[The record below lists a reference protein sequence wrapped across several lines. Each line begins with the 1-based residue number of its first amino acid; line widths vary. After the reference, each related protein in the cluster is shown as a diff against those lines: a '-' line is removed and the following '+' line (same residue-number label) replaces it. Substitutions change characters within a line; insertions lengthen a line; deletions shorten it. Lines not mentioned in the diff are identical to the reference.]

1 MALLTPMRHRQGCDL
16 ALQRTPNLILA
27 NPLCCDPSQGPQM
40 QFGPANRREF
50 ITLLGSATVV
60 WPLATRAQ
68 QTNRVRTIGVLMG
81 LSPIDAGAQAELE
94 TFRQRLGALGWV
106 EGRNIRLEFRWPGG
120 DIALARTF
128 AKELVASNPDL
139 LMSRSTPTTAA
150 LKQETNTI
158 PIVFVNVAEPL
169 ESGFVQSLA
178 RPGGNIT
185 GFTNFDGSIGGK
197 WLQLLKECDPRMTR
211 VTVIYNPQTA
221 PFFGPFVRSVQTA
234 APMFA
239 VEMTTMPVAS
249 EAEIAPAL
257 TAFSQQPG
265 TGLVAIPDSF
275 TREHLQRIIS
285 VCAQT
290 RLPALYSNLVATPDG
305 GLMAYAV
312 DTRTLFHRAASYVDR
327 ILRGAK
333 PGELP
338 VEHPTQFELSINL
351 KTAKAL
357 GLEIPAT
364 LIARADEVIE

>member
-1 MALLTPMRHRQGCDL
+1 MM
-16 ALQRTPNLILA
+16 LIA
-27 NPLCCDPSQGPQM
+27 GAAMS
-40 QFGPANRREF
+40 
-50 ITLLGSATVV
+50 
-60 WPLATRAQ
+60 WPVAVRAQ
-68 QTNRVRTIGVLMG
+68 QTERVRRVGVLMG
-81 LSPIDAGAQAELE
+81 LSASDAGAQAELA
-94 TFRQRLGALGWV
+94 TFRRRLAALGWV
-106 EGRNIRLEFRWPGG
+106 EGRNIHLEFRWPGA
-120 DIALARTF
+120 DIALARAF

-150 LKQETNTI
+150 LKQETSTI

-185 GFTNFDGSIGGK
+185 GFTNFEGSIGAK
-197 WLQLLKECDPRMTR
+197 WLQLLKECDPRITR
-211 VTVIYNPQTA
+211 VAVIYNPQTA
-221 PFFGPFVRSVQTA
+221 PFFGAFVRSVQSA

-239 VEMTTMPVAS
+239 VEIINMPVGS

-265 TGLVAIPDSF
+265 SGLVAIPDSF

-305 GLMAYAV
+305 GLVAYAV
-312 DTRTLFHRAASYVDR
+312 DTRTLIHRAASYVDR

-338 VEHPTQFELSINL
+338 VEQPTQFELSINL

-357 GLEIPAT
+357 GLDIPAT
-364 LIARADEVIE
+364 LITRADEVIE